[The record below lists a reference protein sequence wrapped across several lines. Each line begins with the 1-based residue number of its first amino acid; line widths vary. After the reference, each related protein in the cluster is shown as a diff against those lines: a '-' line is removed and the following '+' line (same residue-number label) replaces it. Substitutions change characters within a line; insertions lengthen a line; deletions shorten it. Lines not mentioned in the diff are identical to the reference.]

1 MVRKILDGL
10 AVASFVLTAGI
21 IGGGFFGY
29 KYVTSEQGQVKI
41 KNAIMGDLK
50 KALPGAIGGQ
60 MPKTTG
66 SAIPQLEAPTKLGF

>member
-29 KYVTSEQGQVKI
+29 KYATSPQGQAKI

-50 KALPGAIGGQ
+50 KAMPDQIQKQLP
-60 MPKTTG
+60 KVTG
-66 SAIPQLEAPTKLGF
+66 LGLPM

>member
-29 KYVTSEQGQVKI
+29 KYVTSPQGQAKI
-41 KNAIMGDLK
+41 KNAIMGDIK
-50 KALPGAIGGQ
+50 KALPSAIGHA
-60 MPKTTG
+60 MPKATG
-66 SAIPQLEAPTKLGF
+66 DAIPQFNAPTRIGL

>member
-21 IGGGFFGY
+21 IGGGYFGY
-29 KYVTSEQGQVKI
+29 KYVTSPQGQAKI

-50 KALPGAIGGQ
+50 KAMPDQIQKQLPE
-60 MPKTTG
+60 TTG
-66 SAIPQLEAPTKLGF
+66 FGLPM

>member
-29 KYVTSEQGQVKI
+29 KYVTSPQGQAKI

-50 KALPGAIGGQ
+50 KAMPDQIQKQLP
-60 MPKTTG
+60 KVTG
-66 SAIPQLEAPTKLGF
+66 LGLPM

>member
-29 KYVTSEQGQVKI
+29 KYVTSPQGQAKI

-50 KALPGAIGGQ
+50 KAMPDQIQKQL
-60 MPKTTG
+60 PKTTG
-66 SAIPQLEAPTKLGF
+66 LGFPM

>member
-1 MVRKILDGL
+1 MLRKVLDGL

-29 KYVTSEQGQVKI
+29 KYVTSPQGQAKI
-41 KNAIMGDLK
+41 KNAIMGDIK

-60 MPKTTG
+60 MPETTG
-66 SAIPQLEAPTKLGF
+66 GAIPQLNVPTKIGL

>member
-21 IGGGFFGY
+21 IGGGYFGY
-29 KYVTSEQGQVKI
+29 KYVTSEQGQAKI
-41 KNAIMGDLK
+41 KNAIMGDIK

>member
-21 IGGGFFGY
+21 IGGGYFGY
-29 KYVTSEQGQVKI
+29 KYVTSPQGQAKI

-50 KALPGAIGGQ
+50 KAMPDQIKQQL
-60 MPKTTG
+60 PKTTG
-66 SAIPQLEAPTKLGF
+66 LALPM

>member
-29 KYVTSEQGQVKI
+29 KYVTSEQGQAKI

-66 SAIPQLEAPTKLGF
+66 NAIPQLEAPTKLGF

>member
-29 KYVTSEQGQVKI
+29 KYVTSEQGQPKI
-41 KNAIMGDLK
+41 KNAIMGDIK
-50 KALPGAIGGQ
+50 KALPGVIGGQ

-66 SAIPQLEAPTKLGF
+66 SAIPQLEAPAKLGL

>member
-1 MVRKILDGL
+1 MYRKILDAITIVSAIL
-10 AVASFVLTAGI
+10 VLGI

-29 KYVTSEQGQVKI
+29 KYVTSEQGQAKI

-66 SAIPQLEAPTKLGF
+66 GAIPQLNAPNKLGF

>member
-29 KYVTSEQGQVKI
+29 KYVTSEQGQAKI
-41 KNAIMGDLK
+41 KNAIMGDIK

-60 MPKTTG
+60 MPQTTG
-66 SAIPQLEAPTKLGF
+66 PALDIKQNLPFK

>member
-29 KYVTSEQGQVKI
+29 KYVTSEQGQAKI
-41 KNAIMGDLK
+41 KNAIMGDIK

-66 SAIPQLEAPTKLGF
+66 GAIPKFETPKNLGI

>member
-1 MVRKILDGL
+1 MIRKIIDGL

-29 KYVTSEQGQVKI
+29 KYVTSEQGQAKI
-41 KNAIMGDLK
+41 KNAIMGDIK

-66 SAIPQLEAPTKLGF
+66 GAIPKFETPKKLGI

>member
-1 MVRKILDGL
+1 MVRKIIDGL

-21 IGGGFFGY
+21 IGGGFFAY
-29 KYVTSEQGQVKI
+29 KYVTSEQGQAKI

-66 SAIPQLEAPTKLGF
+66 PALDIKQNLPFK